1 MALRCTPGAFADRK
15 AAIALLAFC
24 LLLPGCNASQGEEF
38 FGGLLP
44 VLDGPQRFSIYWND
58 PGVSEE
64 TSVDKEIDQKLV
76 EVIDSATRTLDMSV
90 YNLGRAS
97 VIDALERARDRGIDV
112 RMVGDVDEAGTD
124 GYRRILRTE
133 IPFSLGNSTAI
144 QHNKFAIADRRL
156 LFFGTGNITDS
167 DLFRNNNNFIVVE
180 SPELGAAFT
189 GEFEQMYFGRYGA
202 AKVPVNAT
210 RDFVVNTTRIELYFS
225 PYDGTDAMDKLIQ
238 MIDGAQRE
246 IHFMIFAFTHDEM
259 AAALVRAA
267 RRGVVVR
274 GIHDKTFIRGVS
286 MEAPRIYNASRH
298 LPGFLEVREDGN
310 EFTSI
315 EGVSAHGGKLHTK
328 TIIVDRQIVS
338 TGSFNW
344 SNNAVENNDENM
356 VVVYSPRVAEQLLQ
370 QWEDVWAVSRP
381 ITGQL
386 DMNAGDIASPGEVV
400 ISEINW
406 TGAYSGSSLDSA
418 DDYVELRNISNRNI
432 DVSHWSLTWDSQ
444 EIKLFPLPD
453 GFNWYEDGIASRH
466 YSSDRLIIPPGGY
479 FLIKAINSGAVDF
492 SDVKIS
498 GTKDFSLTSA
508 SLRIRLYDAAMNLID
523 EAGDGDPPFAGRL
536 DTGNSVAFSM
546 ERFFYP
552 AGHPLQGRALPGA
565 SPGSWYTSNGNN
577 LTGAALAG
585 TGELQSSYRDC
596 AGGAFAMMCT
606 VGTPSYTG
614 NAIGFA
620 SPSSPTGGENNA
632 TNLPVFAAST
642 SATTAF
648 VRMRW
653 AMQNAPVIGGGA
665 CPCSSALDAND
676 PALVRVTT
684 TAQTPGAIYTFS
696 VGAAL
701 DVTTGN
707 SVAGDISYT
716 GYQAMKAN
724 FVIERVYPQ
733 QSSSE
738 DIVLLRATSTGS
750 ARDLG
755 IYFYDSFAPVPQL
768 LYRVGDIRVNAGE
781 YIQVR
786 LDSPCNAPCGT
797 AALTSEERRLGSSPT
812 ISISANPNGGTSE
825 TGIPA
830 GTVWELFSPSTGL
843 PSTDA
848 IVFASYNLNANPV
861 DVMCYSNQDGDMAN
875 GLMTGG
881 MRAIYR
887 WSSSVYNLGALFP
900 VDGGNDFAVQSR
912 CSLYSGTSDG
922 DHLQRSGDT
931 NSAGDFSCVNC

>member
-1 MALRCTPGAFADRK
+1 MQAKQPSIFPITLSLAVLLS
-15 AAIALLAFC
+15 AAAT
-24 LLLPGCNASQGEEF
+24 LPGCNAAQGEEF

-44 VLDGPQRFSIYWND
+44 ILDGPQRFSIYWND

-64 TSVDKEIDQKLV
+64 TAVDKEIDLKLV
-76 EVIDSATRTLDMSV
+76 DVIESAPRTLDMSV

-97 VIDALERARDRGIDV
+97 VIDALERAQDRGVRV
-112 RMVGDVDEAGTD
+112 RMVGDVDEAGTN
-124 GYRRILRTE
+124 GYRRILRTN

-144 QHNKFAIADRRL
+144 QHNKFAIADSRL

-189 GEFEQMYFGRYGA
+189 REFEQMYFGRYGA
-202 AKVPVNAT
+202 AKFPVNPT

-225 PYDGTDAMDKLIQ
+225 PYDGTDAMDRLIR

-267 RRGVVVR
+267 KRGVVVR

-286 MEAPRIYNASRH
+286 MEAPRLYNASRH
-298 LPGFLEVREDGN
+298 LRGFLEVREDGN

-356 VVVYSPRVAEQLLQ
+356 VVIYSPRIAEQLLQ
-370 QWEDVWAVSRP
+370 QWNDIFAVSRP

-386 DMNAGDIASPGEVV
+386 NKNAGDIASPGEVV
-400 ISEINW
+400 ISEVNW
-406 TGAYSGSSLDSA
+406 TGAYSGTSLDAA
-418 DDYVELRNISNRNI
+418 DDYLELRNIANRSI
-432 DVSHWSLTWDSQ
+432 DVSHWSITWDTR

-453 GFNWYEDGIASRH
+453 GFNWYEDGIATRH

-536 DTGNSVAFSM
+536 DTGNQVAFSM

-552 AGHPLQGRALPGA
+552 TGHPLQGRALPGA
-565 SPGSWYTSNGNN
+565 SSGSWYTSNGNN

-585 TGELQSSYRDC
+585 TGEMQSTHRDC
-596 AGGAFAMMCT
+596 TGGAFAQQCT
-606 VGTPSYTG
+606 VGTPSYSG
-614 NAIGFA
+614 NAVGFA
-620 SPSSPTGGENNA
+620 PPSNPTGGENNA
-632 TNLPVFAAST
+632 TNIPVFAAST

-653 AMQNAPVIGGGA
+653 AMQNAPAIGGGA
-665 CPCSSALDAND
+665 CPCTSALDASD
-676 PALVRVTT
+676 PALVRITT
-684 TAQTPGAIYTFS
+684 TAQAPGTLYTFT

-707 SVAGDISYT
+707 SVAGSISYT
-716 GYQAMKAN
+716 GYQATKAN
-724 FVIERVYPQ
+724 FVVERVYP
-733 QSSSE
+733 SRTSSE
-738 DIVLLRATSTGS
+738 DIVLLRATSSGS

-755 IYFYDSFAPVPQL
+755 VYFYDSFAPIPQL
-768 LYRVGDIRVNAGE
+768 LYRVGDIHVNAGE
-781 YIQVR
+781 YIQIR

-812 ISISANPNGGTSE
+812 INVSANPNGATSE
-825 TGIPA
+825 TGLAA

-843 PSTDA
+843 PGTDA
-848 IVFASYNLNANPV
+848 VVFVSYDLNANPV
-861 DVMCYSNQDGDMAN
+861 DVMCYSNRDGDMAN
-875 GLMTGG
+875 GLITAG
-881 MRAIYR
+881 MRDVYR
-887 WSSSVYNLGALFP
+887 WGPSVYNLGGLFP
-900 VDGGNDFAVQSR
+900 VDGGNDFAVQSK
-912 CSLYSGTSDG
+912 CSLYTGTAASAY
-922 DHLQRSGDT
+922 LQRSGDT
-931 NSAGDFSCVNC
+931 NSGGDFSCVNC